1 MIDKRKFANFVRLMR
16 ADKPIGTAL
25 LLWPTLTSFIILT
38 NGKPNFFLVGLF
50 IVGTFLMRSAG
61 CVINDYFDRDFDGEV
76 HRTKDRPLATGE
88 VSPKEALLL
97 FVLLISCSAFLLI
110 FMNKLTIYMALIGLG
125 LATLYPLT
133 KRFFPIPQLFLG
145 LAFSWGIMMVSSAE
159 LNEINV
165 VSIALFGS
173 CFFWIVAYDT
183 AYALCDKED
192 DLDLG
197 INSSAITFG
206 DNVLPA
212 FFSLH
217 ALSIGIMLTIAYALD
232 FHLTFYL
239 FAFICASLV
248 IYQCNLIKRQESE
261 KCLKAFKNNNLIG
274 LSFFCGSIMGVLL

>member
-1 MIDKRKFANFVRLMR
+1 MIDKRKFVNFVRLMR

-76 HRTKDRPLATGE
+76 HRTKDRPLVTGE
-88 VSPKEALLL
+88 VSSKEALLL
-97 FVLLISCSAFLLI
+97 FAFLISCSAFLLI

-173 CFFWIVAYDT
+173 CFF
-183 AYALCDKED
+183 
-192 DLDLG
+192 LDC
-197 INSSAITFG
+197 
-206 DNVLPA
+206 
-212 FFSLH
+212 SL
-217 ALSIGIMLTIAYALD
+217 
-232 FHLTFYL
+232 
-239 FAFICASLV
+239 
-248 IYQCNLIKRQESE
+248 
-261 KCLKAFKNNNLIG
+261 
-274 LSFFCGSIMGVLL
+274 

>member
-1 MIDKRKFANFVRLMR
+1 MR

-97 FVLLISCSAFLLI
+97 FALLISCSAFLLI

-145 LAFSWGIMMVSSAE
+145 LAFSW
-159 LNEINV
+159 
-165 VSIALFGS
+165 
-173 CFFWIVAYDT
+173 
-183 AYALCDKED
+183 
-192 DLDLG
+192 
-197 INSSAITFG
+197 
-206 DNVLPA
+206 
-212 FFSLH
+212 
-217 ALSIGIMLTIAYALD
+217 
-232 FHLTFYL
+232 
-239 FAFICASLV
+239 
-248 IYQCNLIKRQESE
+248 
-261 KCLKAFKNNNLIG
+261 
-274 LSFFCGSIMGVLL
+274 